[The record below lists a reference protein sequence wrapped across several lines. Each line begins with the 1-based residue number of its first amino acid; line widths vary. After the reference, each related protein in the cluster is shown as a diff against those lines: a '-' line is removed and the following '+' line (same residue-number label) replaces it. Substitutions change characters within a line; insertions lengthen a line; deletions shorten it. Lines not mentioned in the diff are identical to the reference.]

1 MSIFNEEQ
9 LKAMFSREYICHE
22 CGHLMEFEDEW
33 EDTLVCPHCGH
44 SIDLDDYGRE
54 GNEEYENLY
63 PTREE
68 VLGIANDDSEEDS
81 DLSLIHIYRRRCH
94 RNQEGLQKSC
104 RGCRCNRRGPAGV
117 LYSLSLIHI

>member
-9 LKAMFSREYICHE
+9 IKAMFSREYICHE

-63 PTREE
+63 PTFICQCTANFTFAII
-68 VLGIANDDSEEDS
+68 LCMIA
-81 DLSLIHIYRRRCH
+81 
-94 RNQEGLQKSC
+94 
-104 RGCRCNRRGPAGV
+104 A
-117 LYSLSLIHI
+117 LYLR

>member
-9 LKAMFSREYICHE
+9 IKAMFSREYVCRG
-22 CGHLMEFEDEW
+22 CGPFVGFAGEW
-33 EDTLVCPHCGH
+33 EDALVCPHCGH
-44 SIDLDDYGRE
+44 SIDLDDYGCE

-81 DLSLIHIYRRRCH
+81 DD
-94 RNQEGLQKSC
+94 
-104 RGCRCNRRGPAGV
+104 
-117 LYSLSLIHI
+117 

>member
-9 LKAMFSREYICHE
+9 IKAMFSREYIGHE
-22 CGHLMEFEDEW
+22 CGHSMEFEDEW

-44 SIDLDDYGRE
+44 SIDLDDYGCE
-54 GNEEYENLY
+54 SDDEYENLY

-81 DLSLIHIYRRRCH
+81 DD
-94 RNQEGLQKSC
+94 
-104 RGCRCNRRGPAGV
+104 
-117 LYSLSLIHI
+117 

>member
-9 LKAMFSREYICHE
+9 IKAMFSREYICHE

-33 EDTLVCPHCGH
+33 GH

-68 VLGIANDDSEEDS
+68 VLGIANDDFEEDS
-81 DLSLIHIYRRRCH
+81 DD
-94 RNQEGLQKSC
+94 
-104 RGCRCNRRGPAGV
+104 
-117 LYSLSLIHI
+117 

>member
-1 MSIFNEEQ
+1 MSSSF
-9 LKAMFSREYICHE
+9 FSREKCNGYYERIK
-22 CGHLMEFEDEW
+22 LYLLNYRQQ
-33 EDTLVCPHCGH
+33 LVYYMYGSWTVRKEIFSCH

-81 DLSLIHIYRRRCH
+81 DD
-94 RNQEGLQKSC
+94 
-104 RGCRCNRRGPAGV
+104 
-117 LYSLSLIHI
+117 

>member
-33 EDTLVCPHCGH
+33 EDTLVCSCGH
-44 SIDLDDYGRE
+44 SIGLDEYGCE
-54 GNEEYENLY
+54 DGGEYESVY

-68 VLGIANDDSEEDS
+68 VLGMNKD
-81 DLSLIHIYRRRCH
+81 
-94 RNQEGLQKSC
+94 
-104 RGCRCNRRGPAGV
+104 
-117 LYSLSLIHI
+117 

>member
-1 MSIFNEEQ
+1 MGTCVTHVLFV
-9 LKAMFSREYICHE
+9 FSREKCN
-22 CGHLMEFEDEW
+22 
-33 EDTLVCPHCGH
+33 

-81 DLSLIHIYRRRCH
+81 DD
-94 RNQEGLQKSC
+94 
-104 RGCRCNRRGPAGV
+104 
-117 LYSLSLIHI
+117 